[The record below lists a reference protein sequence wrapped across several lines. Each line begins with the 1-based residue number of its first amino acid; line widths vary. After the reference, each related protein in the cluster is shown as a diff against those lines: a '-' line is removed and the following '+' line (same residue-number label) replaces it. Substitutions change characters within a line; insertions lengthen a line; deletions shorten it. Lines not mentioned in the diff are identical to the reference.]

1 MNHII
6 AAPILILI
14 TAVVIS
20 GCKDQEKHSTSNQDA
35 PVEESTSSEYPC
47 LYEKYLESGSE
58 VEGAGTF
65 SLNPNPKMMDLIEER
80 FLRISKS
87 EGPSTFG
94 IKKSADEYLLIR
106 FTPGSTTDAR
116 TVTAIWKRPEKEE
129 AGTEV
134 SVESHSEPIDSEAEA
149 FELLKSYARADTEFQ
164 SAVQWTVKKKSMQV
178 PIDLK

>member
-35 PVEESTSSEYPC
+35 PAQESTHSEYPC
-47 LYEKYLESGSE
+47 FYEKHLESGGE
-58 VEGAGTF
+58 VEGVGTF
-65 SLNPNPKMMDLIEER
+65 SLNPSPKIMDSIEER
-80 FLRISKS
+80 YLRISQS

-94 IKKSADEYLLIR
+94 IKKSADEFLLIR

-116 TVTAIWKRPEKEE
+116 TVTAIWKRPERDET
-129 AGTEV
+129 GIEV
-134 SVESHSEPIDSEAEA
+134 SVVSHSEPIDSAAEG
-149 FELLKSYARADTEFQ
+149 FELLKSYARPDTEFQ
-164 SAVQWTVKKKSMQV
+164 SAVQWTVKKRSMHV